1 MHWKVTNDFVWFSLW
16 CVCEWS
22 AYCFQCAFDVISLHL
37 WLFGSC
43 FSHTVSISLLCP
55 LFILHLCTVTG
66 SLIPPPFTT
75 FRLWRP
81 RNASVYRL
89 VFLTF
94 SVYHLCASR
103 PSFIVCFVVVVCFG
117 LVWSFSFRFAP
128 VQSIHSSFFKWFF
141 HVEALPFWLSLCVFV
156 LVSCNNR
163 LATFLS
169 ILLLLSLTL
178 VSHCH
183 YSRFV
188 DFLRYFRFYCFGP
201 SSLAIPDSVSP
212 VVMPW
217 GYCCCSHYYCC
228 FCYFSLFY
236 YVLWAHFGCFIVDH
250 MKFK

>member
-22 AYCFQCAFDVISLHL
+22 AYCFQCAFDVTSLHL

-81 RNASVYRL
+81 RYASVYRL

-141 HVEALPFWLSLCVFV
+141 HVEALPFLAFSLCICVGVLQQSPSYFFVHSSSSLSHPGLSLSLLSFRWLSSLF
-156 LVSCNNR
+156 
-163 LATFLS
+163 S
-169 ILLLLSLTL
+169 ILLFRSVFFSYSWFGVARRNAVGLLLL
-178 VSHCH
+178 
-183 YSRFV
+183 
-188 DFLRYFRFYCFGP
+188 
-201 SSLAIPDSVSP
+201 
-212 VVMPW
+212 
-217 GYCCCSHYYCC
+217 
-228 FCYFSLFY
+228 
-236 YVLWAHFGCFIVDH
+236 
-250 MKFK
+250 